1 MKSKGKAKGKKRHIL
16 LILLLIAAAVFFLYG
31 EIDRTVIQKGFRELF
46 KPEEKPAALPKIA
59 VVIDDLGPSKKIAQ
73 EILSIKLPLTFAIL
87 PQETYTAWVAD
98 EGSKLGYDILGHIPM
113 EAKEPYKLGK
123 GGLYTWMSDE
133 EIHKT
138 LEEDIGSIPH
148 IIGVSSHMGSAFTED
163 ERAMDTFFS
172 MLKNHGIFFLDSL
185 TTSKSIGSKLAGRH
199 GIKFLRRDVFLDEKD
214 TAEDIKAQWE
224 KAVKI
229 AKERG
234 YAILLAHARKN
245 TIEFLKNAG
254 SDEEL
259 KEVKIVPVSEL
270 YQGR

>member
-1 MKSKGKAKGKKRHIL
+1 AKGKKRHIL

-46 KPEEKPAALPKIA
+46 KPEEKPEALPKIA

-185 TTSKSIGSKLAGRH
+185 TTSKSISSKLAGRH